1 MEPVQSTANTRS
13 SVSTEEQGG
22 VAGPSV
28 RLASGTAL
36 ALISRVSWLDGDAS
50 FTAMMMRA
58 CCLW

>member
-1 MEPVQSTANTRS
+1 MEPVQSTANTKS

-22 VAGPSV
+22 VGSSV
-28 RLASGTAL
+28 RLASGTAW
-36 ALISRVSWLDGDAS
+36 ALMSRVSWLDGDAS